1 MRKDL
6 TGADMKGRI
15 ISMVT
20 TVVFISA
27 IIGYAT
33 VQEHKGATTGASVG
47 AATGAVAGALLGKK
61 GAKTEAAII
70 GGLLGAL
77 VGGAVGHYAYDV
89 KRNRQKTAQI
99 YNYQPSEGTL
109 VRIEYTSVEPT
120 KVKPGD
126 KVELGA
132 TYALLS
138 PSPDSDITTT
148 EIPEIRHEGELMG
161 KPEVT
166 VTRKGGTY
174 FSKVPLLLPSNAKK
188 GTYKVVTTIQVSN
201 AKDSSGT
208 TFVVQ

>member
-1 MRKDL
+1 
-6 TGADMKGRI
+6 MKEKI

-20 TVVFISA
+20 IIMFISV
-27 IIGYAT
+27 IMGCET
-33 VQEHKGATTGASVG
+33 MKEHKG
-47 AATGAVAGALLGKK
+47 AATGAGIGAATGALAGALLGKK

-77 VGGAVGHYAYDV
+77 VGGAVGHYTYDV
-89 KRNRQKTAQI
+89 KKTRQETAQK
-99 YNYQPSEGTL
+99 YDYQPSTGTM
-109 VRIEYTSVEPT
+109 VRIEYTSVEPGNI
-120 KVKPGD
+120 KPGD
-126 KVELGA
+126 KVKLTA

-148 EIPEIRHEGELMG
+148 EIREIRHEGELVG

-174 FSKVPLLLPSNAKK
+174 FSSVPLFLPSDAKT
-188 GTYKVVTTIQVSN
+188 GIYRVVTTIQAAN

-208 TFVVQ
+208 TFVVK

>member
-1 MRKDL
+1 
-6 TGADMKGRI
+6 MKQKI

-20 TVVFISA
+20 IVVFISV
-27 IIGYAT
+27 IMGCAT
-33 VQEHKGATTGASVG
+33 VKEHKGAATGAGIG

-61 GAKTEAAII
+61 GAKTEAALI

-89 KRNRQKTAQI
+89 RRTRQETAQR
-99 YNYQPSEGTL
+99 YDYQPSEGTL
-109 VRIEYTSVEPT
+109 VRIEYTSVEPAN
-120 KVKPGD
+120 VKPGD
-126 KVELGA
+126 KVELAA

-148 EIPEIRHEGELMG
+148 EIREIRHEGDLVG

-174 FSKVPLLLPSNAKK
+174 FSKVPLFLPSNAKK
-188 GTYKVVTTIQVSN
+188 GIYRVVTTIQAAN
-201 AKDSSGT
+201 TRDSSGT
-208 TFVVQ
+208 TFVVK

>member
-1 MRKDL
+1 MKRK
-6 TGADMKGRI
+6 I

-20 TVVFISA
+20 IIVFIA
-27 IIGYAT
+27 VIMGCAT
-33 VQEHKGATTGASVG
+33 VQEHKGAATGASIG

-89 KRNRQKTAQI
+89 KRNRQETAQV
-99 YNYQPSEGTL
+99 YDYQPSEGTL
-109 VRIEYTSVEPT
+109 VRIEYTSVEPA

-138 PSPDSDITTT
+138 PSHDSDITTT
-148 EIPEIRHEGELMG
+148 EIREIRHGGELVG

-188 GTYKVVTTIQVSN
+188 GIYKVVTTIQVAN